1 MMKASVVIRSKD
13 EADRLRLTLTSLAN
27 QTLKAEVIVVNDG
40 SSDHTREVVD
50 EAAQTMDLVAIHH
63 AQSTDRSAASNE
75 GAEEATGD
83 VVIFLDGDTLA
94 HPELVARHLAQHQQF
109 SDLIV
114 RGETWH
120 IRHTRQLLNPETGTP
135 QPGQESQVAQMS
147 ESDRT
152 RSLVTR
158 QQIRDDFGA
167 IERRARPGIYPGFGP
182 GKLYELEMDAL
193 RNHPGCEVLWAA
205 ASGHNLSV
213 ARSAFLEIGGFNT
226 DISIDEHRRLALRLC
241 RRGLRMMATS
251 ARSFHLI
258 HRSGWRDPLQ
268 ENTWE
273 EIFYRSH
280 PIPEVALLSFFWAS
294 LSDRPAFPP
303 QACLRSLPELAAA
316 ARRYRGLTSLEAVRE
331 AHLRWQ
337 PGLPVDR

>member
-1 MMKASVVIRSKD
+1 MKASVVIRSKD

-40 SSDHTREVVD
+40 STDHTREVID
-50 EAAQTMDLVAIHH
+50 EAARTMNLSAVHH
-63 AQSTDRSAASNE
+63 ARSTDRSAASNE
-75 GAEEATGD
+75 GAAAATGD
-83 VVIFLDGDTLA
+83 IVIFLDGDTLA
-94 HPELVARHLAQHQQF
+94 HPELVARHLTRHQQF
-109 SDLIV
+109 PDFIV

-135 QPGQESQVAQMS
+135 QPGQEFPVAQMS
-147 ESDRT
+147 ESDRE
-152 RSLVTR
+152 RALVTR
-158 QQIRDDFGA
+158 LQIRQDFGA
-167 IERRARPGIYPGFGP
+167 LERRARPGIYPGFGP

-193 RNHPGCEVLWAA
+193 RNHPDCEVLWAA

-213 ARSAFLEIGGFNT
+213 ARTTFLEAGGFNT
-226 DISIDEHRRLALRLC
+226 DISFDEHRRLALRLC
-241 RRGLRMMATS
+241 QRGLRIMATS

-280 PIPEVALLSFFWAS
+280 PLPEVALLSFFWAS
-294 LSDRPAFPP
+294 LSDKPPFPS

-316 ARRYRGLTSLEAVRE
+316 ARRYRGLASLEAVRE
-331 AHLRWQ
+331 AHLRACMEN
-337 PGLPVDR
+337 G